1 MNLNKKLLWSAG
13 ALLPLVVAPVAV
25 VASCAT
31 TVSLAN
37 ALAEALVQSDNI
49 SFGANKGT
57 YNEDQLNG
65 FKEQDATLKN
75 ELAFKPIT
83 GFNYD
88 DFELETTEVDYD
100 LAKTTIQFQV
110 KIKNKKD
117 PNDVAITKIKTLTF
131 TKAQVDTTPNVS
143 AAVKAKVETANQ
155 AFKDKSFKI
164 KENLALNG
172 ADLALLNGLNG
183 LDESTLGQINADILD
198 YLFAGV
204 VKGEETKTILSVAKF
219 VVQTTDGTKANAKNV
234 QLTLQLKYSD
244 ASGDQPTSALS
255 DEFVFDTSASA
266 DISADNIFAIWD
278 IVVKQGWLKW
288 SKTSFPKGTVTKANF
303 INDEITNF
311 QTLKSRFFP
320 SGWTYSVNNDTFN
333 ATDDDAKKITKVKF
347 AFSTQKGSDAKV
359 DDKKHSYELE
369 YQHSS

>member
-1 MNLNKKLLWSAG
+1 M
-13 ALLPLVVAPVAV
+13 
-25 VASCAT
+25 
-31 TVSLAN
+31 
-37 ALAEALVQSDNI
+37 
-49 SFGANKGT
+49 
-57 YNEDQLNG
+57 
-65 FKEQDATLKN
+65 
-75 ELAFKPIT
+75 
-83 GFNYD
+83 
-88 DFELETTEVDYD
+88 
-100 LAKTTIQFQV
+100 AKTTIQFQV

-244 ASGDQPTSALS
+244 ASGDQPTSALTKEFQFDINYS
-255 DEFVFDTSASA
+255 DELKANAIIQVWDLIMELKWLTYTEAQGYLEADYKAENFVNPEYTNYEALKNQFFISDGWTFELPTS
-266 DISADNIFAIWD
+266 DFKTEKTDND
-278 IVVKQGWLKW
+278 NNMVVKFKI
-288 SKTSFPKGTVTKANF
+288 KVT
-303 INDEITNF
+303 
-311 QTLKSRFFP
+311 
-320 SGWTYSVNNDTFN
+320 
-333 ATDDDAKKITKVKF
+333 
-347 AFSTQKGSDAKV
+347 KGSDNATSQEYAMVKHPI
-359 DDKKHSYELE
+359 KK
-369 YQHSS
+369 QN